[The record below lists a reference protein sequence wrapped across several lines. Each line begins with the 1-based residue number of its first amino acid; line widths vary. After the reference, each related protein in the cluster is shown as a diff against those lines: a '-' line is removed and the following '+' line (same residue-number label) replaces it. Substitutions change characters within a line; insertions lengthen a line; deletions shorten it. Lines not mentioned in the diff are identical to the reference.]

1 VSDDNTGPPRVSRRR
16 ALTILAGASLGAVA
30 AACSRGSDTPSG
42 SGAASSAAT
51 TGSTSGPATAGATAA
66 QADCVLTPE
75 MTEGPFYL
83 DLNMIRRDITE
94 GRPGTP
100 LTLDLTVVD
109 AGTCMPLKDAAVDVW
124 HTDAAGEYSGVDGS
138 SRSSTFMRGIQVTDT
153 EGKATFD
160 TIYPGW
166 YQGRAVHIHIKVS
179 TGGNE
184 VHTGQLF
191 FPDDISNAVYEEG
204 VYADRGEMDTTN
216 RSDGIFSR
224 GGAEST
230 LKMARNGEAYT
241 GSLTLG
247 VQS

>member
-1 VSDDNTGPPRVSRRR
+1 MSDNIEPPRVSRRR
-16 ALTILAGASLGAVA
+16 ALRILAGASLGAVA
-30 AACSRGSDTPSG
+30 AACSRRTDSPSG
-42 SGAASSAAT
+42 SGATSSAAT
-51 TGSTSGPATAGATAA
+51 GGSTPSPASAAPAA

-94 GRPGTP
+94 GKPGTP

-109 AGTCMPLKDAAVDVW
+109 AEKCMPLKDAAVDVW
-124 HTDAAGEYSGVDGS
+124 HTDASGEYSGVGS
-138 SRSSTFMRGIQVTDT
+138 APRSSTFMRGIQVTDS
-153 EGKATFD
+153 EGKAGFD

-191 FPDDISNAVYEEG
+191 FPDDISNAVYESG
-204 VYADRGEMDTTN
+204 PYADRGEMDTTN

-230 LKMARNGEAYT
+230 LKMTRNGDAYT

-247 VQS
+247 VRA

>member
-1 VSDDNTGPPRVSRRR
+1 MTDYNIEVPRVSRRR
-16 ALTILAGASLGAVA
+16 ALAILAGASLGVVA
-30 AACSRGSDTPSG
+30 AACSRGTDSPRGSEATSG
-42 SGAASSAAT
+42 AT
-51 TGSTSGPATAGATAA
+51 TGGPTPTPGSAASAA

-83 DLNMIRRDITE
+83 DLNLIRRDITE
-94 GRPGTP
+94 GKPGTP
-100 LTLDLTVVD
+100 LTLDLTMVD
-109 AGTCMPLKDAAVDVW
+109 AGSCMPLKDAAVDVW
-124 HTDAAGEYSGVDGS
+124 HTDASGEYSGVGS
-138 SRSSTFMRGIQVTDT
+138 SPRSSTFMRGIQVTDT

-204 VYADRGEMDTTN
+204 VYADRGKMDTTN
-216 RSDGIFSR
+216 QSDGIFSR
-224 GGAEST
+224 GGSQST
-230 LKMARNGEAYT
+230 LKMNRNGDDYT

-247 VQS
+247 VRA